1 MTVGVAALHP
11 DAAANTRSTETASTT
26 TRSCGVALTPNADI
40 LNTRRRRRRRRAE
53 LLFTFADVGPGEL
66 PGNIG
71 ERWTRTTWPLVPD
84 TAPRFS
90 TSTNRSRRTAAR
102 RHVRQHLGTR
112 ASNPPFRATIVIFSR
127 HRLKPF
133 VTRWRHVAIRIS
145 CRVYALVKYDPLIQE
160 GLVGVVR
167 KWLERR
173 SGSKGRRCD
182 FRQLVT

>member
-1 MTVGVAALHP
+1 VRDERGP
-11 DAAANTRSTETASTT
+11 RDRSY
-26 TRSCGVALTPNADI
+26 L
-40 LNTRRRRRRRRAE
+40 TRRRGSALRQTDPDALPPAATFGSTSARRAS
-53 LLFTFADVGPGEL
+53 D
-66 PGNIG
+66 
-71 ERWTRTTWPLVPD
+71 
-84 TAPRFS
+84 
-90 TSTNRSRRTAAR
+90 
-102 RHVRQHLGTR
+102 
-112 ASNPPFRATIVIFSR
+112 PPFRATIVIFSR